1 MTQEVGGHSRGWVEQ
16 GVKIPRRE
24 TVGKRNVRGLK
35 GVQFILFS
43 YFIDY

>member
-24 TVGKRNVRGLK
+24 TVGRKM
-35 GVQFILFS
+35 FE
-43 YFIDY
+43 D